1 MNRRVGSKTKTLVIC
16 VDRDNDIGEKAG
28 LETPIIGREASLSAA
43 TKLGLV
49 DSEDSDINAI
59 FEAIRIYERLSSSGE
74 VAEAE
79 VVLIAGDKNV
89 GIESDRKIGK
99 ELDAVISKS
108 RADSAIL
115 VSDGAEDEWIIPIIQ
130 SRVKID
136 SVRRVVVRQSAP
148 LESTF
153 YVMKRLLEDPKFSR
167 TFLPP
172 IGLILLVF
180 AVSSLFELSGKVMGL
195 ILGFL
200 GIYILLKGL
209 GRESVIIE
217 LFETVKQ
224 SLYSGKISFVT
235 YICAVVLL
243 LAGTSRGI
251 VGYTDPELAEL
262 ELEAGEHILL
272 GMVYYLKAAIWWYV
286 GAALAPLV
294 GKMMNMLIER
304 EKIVRQWAIL
314 FSIFASGLILWGGSE
329 CIILLSNDNLWDNLL
344 GYQYLFFSILGAII
358 ISFLGVK
365 ISWYVRGTIIKGKK
379 EVETGIETEESGI
392 RE

>member
-1 MNRRVGSKTKTLVIC
+1 MNRKVESETKTLVVC

-59 FEAIRIYERLSSSGE
+59 FEAIRIYERLSSRGE
-74 VAEAE
+74 DAETE

-99 ELDAVISKS
+99 ELDAVLSNF

-115 VSDGAEDEWIIPIIQ
+115 VSDGAEDELIVPIIQ
-130 SRVKID
+130 SRLKID
-136 SVRRVVVRQSAP
+136 SVRRVVVKQSEQ

-153 YVMKRLLEDPKFSR
+153 YVVKKLFEDPKFSR
-167 TFLPP
+167 TFLTP
-172 IGLILLVF
+172 IGLVLVAFSISLLVGQPGW
-180 AVSSLFELSGKVMGL
+180 AVGL
-195 ILGFL
+195 ILGFI

-209 GRESVIIE
+209 GRENVIMDF
-217 LFETVKQ
+217 FETMKQ

-243 LAGTSRGI
+243 LVGTLQGLLGSWDYYLKMGPE
-251 VGYTDPELAEL
+251 VGGY
-262 ELEAGEHILL
+262 ILL
-272 GMVYYLKAAIWWYV
+272 GMVFIKRAVGWYV
-286 GAALAPLV
+286 GAGLAPLI

-314 FSIFASGLILWGGSE
+314 SYIIASGVLLWGGSE
-329 CIILLSNDNLWDNLL
+329 CIILLSEGNSIV
-344 GYQYLFFSILGAII
+344 GYIILFLSILGAII
-358 ISFLGVK
+358 ISLIGMG
-365 ISWYVRGTIIKGKK
+365 ISWYVRSAVINKY
-379 EVETGIETEESGI
+379 
-392 RE
+392 